1 VPDVMLAQ
9 YQQNKHSNRGVKYFL
24 NTLITYRYNLA
35 KVCNIWK
42 NPKSGKS
49 VYIGSE
55 NIVSSH
61 NNLSRNMIKVG
72 FQGICGSN
80 SEIAAENLTRKMG
93 LSNVEFVGLVT
104 SKAVIEALEKGL
116 IDYGVLATK
125 NSIGGEVKDNLS

>member
-1 VPDVMLAQ
+1 
-9 YQQNKHSNRGVKYFL
+9 
-24 NTLITYRYNLA
+24 
-35 KVCNIWK
+35 
-42 NPKSGKS
+42 
-49 VYIGSE
+49 
-55 NIVSSH
+55 
-61 NNLSRNMIKVG
+61 MIKVG

-80 SEIAAENLTRKMG
+80 SEIAAENLTQKMG